1 VTTAR
6 CPVCGTAGGACTGH
20 ASFDLSKVISTEGA
34 IVADKIYVPK
44 QRVKRGVAGYRGKNI
59 VVVDAKGRQDAAPE
73 KKSK

>member
-1 VTTAR
+1 M
-6 CPVCGTAGGACTGH
+6 
-20 ASFDLSKVISTEGA
+20 
-34 IVADKIYVPK
+34 ADKIYVPK